1 MTVNLPPQLL
11 QLKGLKRAVKQE
23 RSRRSRRW
31 LIAEG
36 CGAKSAM
43 RSSFRFEAYILTGIP
58 LSVETGSAA
67 GVAEVDGEAA
77 TGFGTCPSLL
87 TSLLALALASA
98 SSLDFF
104 AGLRRGMANEQEN
117 TISPVG
123 GSQAEDSSGDLSLEG
138 ALEEERAIDVCSL
151 CEEKMKNP
159 KVLSCL
165 HEFCEA
171 CLKKK
176 LDGEK
181 ESKISSG
188 MKEED
193 PVSLT
198 CPSCGQLTIIPERG
212 VNGLL
217 SDTVLEDMIESDSSD
232 TKQIGCTS
240 CKAGD
245 NAVARCQTCENLLCP
260 NCVTAH
266 QFMRCFEDHKVVTFE
281 DMIASGEGIDHLR
294 KPVFCPIHVVE
305 TIKFFCCS
313 CLMPVCSECVEKS
326 HSSPEHAV
334 KQLAEAVGAKKETLA
349 EFTKECGKKLEEC
362 ETISGNL
369 STAFEDLE
377 MQKDNSKD
385 LINETFQSY
394 KAVLEE
400 MRDTFLK
407 ELEELHK
414 KRELSLMERMQ
425 KLSTYE
431 SQLSQAKSFV
441 DRICERGHVGQVAIL
456 LQTMLKQL
464 NTLCMG
470 FIMPDIPLNTEFK
483 TDPAMFLAA
492 VKGTFGCFA
501 KEKNEMSG
509 IISPF
514 EDRSGHPNLNPR
526 DQQLMKGPGNQE
538 LVNLGNLGN
547 LGTASMSNITLSQGM
562 NSLPIS
568 NMVTGLSNM
577 TLTQPDG
584 SMISGNNS
592 PHSDSGISVD
602 GGGHAAMMNAAAM
615 AKMHQSQSPLFAPG
629 MGLSG
634 APSCSNANPITSGSG
649 DNSLANILGS
659 STSVSTGNTVQ
670 NVNIEGLASLLNQP
684 PPQAISPFSSISN
697 YDPFHSATASS
708 ELGSPNSFTNE
719 PYPPVRRTNKMNAM
733 QISRFQGGLGDTEIG
748 HWGPQLKQINEVAL
762 RCKFGQLGPGK
773 GQFNSPHGFCLGAEE
788 DIVVADTNNHRVQ
801 VFTKSGE
808 FKYQFGIPG
817 REEGQL
823 WYPRKVAV
831 VIKTGKFVV
840 CDRGNERSRMQIF
853 NRNGHFLKKIA
864 IRYIDIVAGLAIT
877 NEGHIVAVDSV
888 SPTVFVISESGDLI
902 KWFDCSDYM
911 REPSDIAIN
920 SNEYFV
926 CDFKGHCVV
935 VFSRDGTFLR
945 RIGCENITNYPN
957 GIDISGHGDVLIGD
971 SHGNRFHVGVFQRDG
986 SLITEFQCPYV
997 KVSRCCGLKIT
1008 TEGYIVT
1015 LAKNNHHVLVLNTL
1029 YIP

>member
-1 MTVNLPPQLL
+1 
-11 QLKGLKRAVKQE
+11 
-23 RSRRSRRW
+23 
-31 LIAEG
+31 
-36 CGAKSAM
+36 
-43 RSSFRFEAYILTGIP
+43 
-58 LSVETGSAA
+58 
-67 GVAEVDGEAA
+67 
-77 TGFGTCPSLL
+77 
-87 TSLLALALASA
+87 
-98 SSLDFF
+98 
-104 AGLRRGMANEQEN
+104 MANETEN

-123 GSQAEDSSGDLSLEG
+123 GAQTEDSPGDLSLEG
-138 ALEEERAIDVCSL
+138 ALEDEQAIDVCSL

-165 HEFCEA
+165 HVFCEA

-176 LDGEK
+176 LEVERENKSALGIKDDGPDTIK
-181 ESKISSG
+181 CH
-188 MKEED
+188 
-193 PVSLT
+193 L
-198 CPSCGQLTIIPERG
+198 CGQLTMVPERG
-212 VNGLL
+212 VSGLL

-294 KPVFCPIHVVE
+294 KPVFCPIHPVE
-305 TIKFFCCS
+305 TIKFFCFS

-326 HSSPEHAV
+326 HNGPEHIV
-334 KQLAEAVGAKKETLA
+334 KPLAEAVGAKKETLG
-349 EFTKECGKKLEEC
+349 EFTKECGKKLNEC

-369 STAFEDLE
+369 SAAFEDLE

-400 MRDTFLK
+400 MRDAFLK

-414 KRELSLMERMQ
+414 KRELGLMERMQ

-431 SQLSQAKSFV
+431 SQLSQAKNFV
-441 DRICERGHVGQVAIL
+441 ERICERGHVGQVAIL

-483 TDPAMFLAA
+483 TDPAMFKAA

-501 KEKNEMSG
+501 KEKSDMSG

-514 EDRSGHPNLNPR
+514 EGERPGLQNLNLR
-526 DQQLMKGPGNQE
+526 DQQLIKGPGNQE
-538 LVNLGNLGN
+538 LVNLGNIGSV
-547 LGTASMSNITLSQGM
+547 SMSSIALAQGM

-568 NMVTGLSNM
+568 NVVAGLSSM
-577 TLTQPDG
+577 SLTQPDG
-584 SMISGNNS
+584 AIISGNNS

-602 GGGHAAMMNAAAM
+602 GGGHAAMINAAAM
-615 AKMHQSQSPLFAPG
+615 AKMHHSQSPLFAPG
-629 MGLSG
+629 MGICG
-634 APSCSNANPITSGSG
+634 APGSSSANAITSGSG

-659 STSVSTGNTVQ
+659 TTSVSTGNTVQ

-684 PPQAISPFSSISN
+684 PPQAVSPFSSISTF
-697 YDPFHSATASS
+697 DPFNSAQTSS
-708 ELGSPNSFTNE
+708 GLGSPNSFTNE

-733 QISRFQGGLGDTEIG
+733 QISRFQSSPTENFNRFQGGLGDTEIG

-773 GQFNSPHGFCLGAEE
+773 GQFNSPHGFCLGGDE

-801 VFTKSGE
+801 VFNKSGE

-831 VIKTGKFVV
+831 VLKTGKFVV

-877 NEGHIVAVDSV
+877 TEGHIVAVDSV

-926 CDFKGHCVV
+926 CDFKAATYLWIHRKPVIRETLHG
-935 VFSRDGTFLR
+935 DGTFLR

-1008 TEGYIVT
+1008 SEGYIVT